1 VFILVLLII
10 DVLCPGLAFLLA
22 LPLLVCLIAWEPTIS
37 SLSRVDPLNICV
49 DEFLPLIVSR
59 LREVSLL
66 PLLVE
71 ICFLILD
78 VVCACLL
85 IELPIPR
92 LLLELIRLLRPAAGC
107 CALFGGGVLRGLIT
121 LPILEFARSLELLRF
136 LKLPAGC
143 FATLEGGVL
152 FGRFTLLMIELLR
165 LV

>member
-1 VFILVLLII
+1 MFILVLLII

-22 LPLLVCLIAWEPTIS
+22 LPLLVCFIAPEPTIG
-37 SLSRVDPLNICV
+37 SLSRVDPLSSV
-49 DEFLPLIVSR
+49 DDLFPLIASW

-66 PLLVE
+66 PLRLD

-78 VVCACLL
+78 VVSACLL
-85 IELPIPR
+85 IELPIRR